1 MRIALKQIAGYSV
14 AILVFAASF
23 VSLSPRAVAQQPW
36 QGSISG
42 IVKDQNGANVA
53 GAEVALVHSQQAVLR
68 TTVTDASGHF
78 NFDNLA
84 VGSYEIRITREGFGT
99 NRVSAQVSAGKT
111 AELNITLE
119 LAALSSQV
127 TVTAETGQAQ
137 DKERVPQAV
146 NIISENAIEQR
157 TTAVLAQVAD
167 EEVGLSLQRT
177 SPTIAGIFVRGLVGN
192 KVAVYIDG
200 VRYTTSAMRGGI
212 NTFLDLNDASNFRA
226 VEVLRGPNG
235 AQYGSDSIGG
245 TVQLV
250 SRTPDFGYAKPE
262 THGEINTSFTSA
274 DLSFGGNT
282 LLTYGTRRFGFLV
295 NAASRRVNTLRSGNG
310 LDPHAAVT
318 RFLGLPSKVFGN
330 RLSDTAFTQYGGLF
344 RFSYA
349 PDSNQQFTLHY
360 QRGQQDGGKRYD
372 QTLGGDGNLIADLRN
387 LMNDFFYGRYLKQGA
402 GVFDNASIA
411 FSYNAQREE
420 RVNQGGQGSPNGD
433 ITHQYE
439 RTQVFGVSGFLDKQL
454 GDRNTFLVGSDFY
467 RETVRAPAFTVNPVA
482 GTSTLSRPRVPD
494 GARYINFGAY
504 VQDVYDAIP
513 KKLRFSGALRFSAVS
528 YASRAANSPLVGGK
542 PLWPDD
548 NLQTSDFSGRVG
560 FVVTPLSPVSI
571 AFNYSRGFRAPNITD
586 LGTLGLTGDGF
597 EADFNS
603 ASALG
608 GTIGTTAGG
617 DALSTGNSVT
627 RQRSEVSNNFDIGFR
642 YRSKR
647 FDTGL
652 TWFLIDVN
660 DAIVKQA
667 LILPA
672 GSVGKLLGDQPII
685 SQNANGTVFVAL
697 STAPVLIRAN
707 FSDARI
713 HGLEYTFEARPHRD
727 WTFAGNFTYVHAKDR
742 ANGLPPNIEG
752 GTPAPTGFLRL
763 RYAPTSKHFWIE
775 AYSTLADRQSRLSS
789 LDLGDRRTGA
799 TRSRGQIANF
809 FNRGA
814 RARGL
819 ISPGPDGIFGNAD
832 DRLLATGETLAQVQ
846 NRVLGSAASA
856 PLFDHIP
863 GYGLINVRGGFR
875 FRERSEISIDFEN
888 ITDQNYRGLAW
899 GIEGP
904 GRSVTI
910 RYRYRF

>member
-1 MRIALKQIAGYSV
+1 MVAQPIAVSFIAV
-14 AILVFAASF
+14 AVLC
-23 VSLSPRAVAQQPW
+23 LSQAIPRAQQSS
-36 QGSISG
+36 QGRIEGTVKDPQGANISG
-42 IVKDQNGANVA
+42 A
-53 GAEVALVHSQQAVLR
+53 GVALIHSQQAVLR
-68 TTVTDASGHF
+68 TTVTDASGRF
-78 NFDNLA
+78 NFDNVA
-84 VGSYEIRITREGFGT
+84 VGSYEIRITQAGFGT
-99 NRVSAQVSAGKT
+99 HRVSAQVGAGLSANLDIVLDVT
-111 AELNITLE
+111 P
-119 LAALSSQV
+119 LSSQV

-146 NIISENAIEQR
+146 NIISEKAIEQR

-212 NTFLDLNDASNFRA
+212 NTFLDLNDASNFQT

-250 SRTPDFGYAKPE
+250 SRTPQFGYDQAE
-262 THGEINTSFTSA
+262 MHGEISTGFTSA
-274 DLSFGGNT
+274 DLSYGGNT
-282 LLTYGTRRFGFLV
+282 LLSYGTRRFGFLV
-295 NAASRRVNTLRSGNG
+295 NAAGRRINTLRSGNG
-310 LDPHAAVT
+310 IDPHAAVT
-318 RFLGLPSKVFGN
+318 RFLGLPSNILGN
-330 RLSDTAFTQYGGLF
+330 RLTDTAFTQYGGLF
-344 RFSYA
+344 RLSLA
-349 PDSNQQFTLHY
+349 PDANQQFTLHY

-387 LMNDFFYGRYLKQGA
+387 LMNDFFYGRYLKKGA
-402 GVFDNASIA
+402 GVFDNASIT

-420 RVNQGGQGSPNGD
+420 RVNQGGQGNPNGD

-454 GDRNTFLVGSDFY
+454 GHGNTLLIGSDFY

-482 GTSTLSRPRVPD
+482 RTSTLSRPRVPD

-504 VQDVYDAIP
+504 VQDVYEAIP
-513 KKLRFSGALRFSAVS
+513 NKLRFSGALRLNAVS
-528 YASRAANSPLVGGK
+528 YLSLAANSPLVGGN
-542 PLWPDD
+542 PLWPNDS
-548 NLQTSDFSGRVG
+548 LPAHDFSGRVG
-560 FVVTPLSPVSI
+560 FVATPARPLNI

-597 EADFNS
+597 ESDFSS

-608 GTIGTTAGG
+608 GIIGSTAGS
-617 DALSTGNSVT
+617 DAVSTGIPVT
-627 RQRSEVSNNFDIGFR
+627 RQRSEVSNNLDLGFR
-642 YRSKR
+642 YRHQR
-647 FDTGL
+647 FDTAL
-652 TWFLIDVN
+652 TWFLIEIN

-672 GSVGKLLGDQPII
+672 GAVGKSLGGQPII

-697 STAPVLIRAN
+697 STAPVLVRAN
-707 FSDARI
+707 FTDARI
-713 HGLEYTFEARPHRD
+713 YGLEYTFEARPHRD
-727 WTFAGNFTYVHAKDR
+727 WTFAGNFTFVHAADK

-763 RYAPTSKHFWIE
+763 RYEPAGKHFWIE
-775 AYSTLADRQSRLSS
+775 GYSTLADRQSRLSS

-809 FNRGA
+809 FARGA
-814 RARGL
+814 RVRGL
-819 ISPGPDGIFGNAD
+819 TSSGPDGVFGNAD

-846 NRVLGSAASA
+846 NRVLGTANSA
-856 PLFDHIP
+856 PLFDHLP
-863 GYGLINVRGGFR
+863 GYGLVNVRGGFR

-904 GRSVTI
+904 GRSVTA
-910 RYRYRF
+910 RYKLRF